1 MSVDKFQALKDAALC
16 VLYGVRPYPT
26 GTDTL
31 PDRSIVE
38 TWRIRLL
45 GEALR
50 KLNTDIEDQ
59 TPEGK

>member
-1 MSVDKFQALKDAALC
+1 MTDKKIKELKDAVLV
-16 VLYGVRPYPT
+16 VLYGIRPYPA

-38 TWRIRLL
+38 TWRIKQL

-50 KLNTDIEDQ
+50 RLNTDIEDAA
-59 TPEGK
+59 P